1 MRAWRTENPSHGQ
14 ANDATLR
21 SGDITATAPP
31 TRQVA
36 LRGTQDPVER
46 GIIAF
51 RYPRQLSRE
60 KPRRLADAPHRAGRS
75 LSLFLLP
82 LETPTYLFPSP
93 SSPLFSIIF
102 RGREYR
108 LPTSAAPSDLTLRIA
123 ARPPDIRS
131 LNLDLVGVSR
141 PASSSTH
148 GLEAV
153 NRHLTMAF
161 HFNWSPL
168 TADAD
173 FYRRARDLLTKA
185 LNKSPKPPIIV
196 DDILVS
202 ELNLGT
208 VPPDLEILEIGDLA
222 EDRFRGIFKMCYS
235 GDAFLTL
242 KTRVQANPLNTYLY
256 SKPAF
261 TSPQPLAAASGLT
274 IPLSITLSDI
284 KLSAFIILVFSKQ
297 KGLTLVFRNDPLES
311 LKVSSTFDSIQF
323 VRDYLQR
330 TIEQQLRNLMM
341 DELPAIIH
349 RLSLQ
354 LWCPDQVNKGTDT
367 PQVDLNSQGI
377 DPFASP
383 PLDPVDARGNLLDAT
398 TISDLA
404 LDGGGEVQSLFSQ
417 KNLLRLAAL
426 TECHHTL
433 SLFTP
438 GIRDVVFRAWTGYG
452 ERSEPATPPVV
463 APSLTRTYSFPT
475 GGSTTYTFS
484 DSGSSLP
491 DHVSSRASIISL
503 GSTALG
509 QGHRTR
515 PGRKKKNR
523 IVDLRRSRSEAGLAD
538 DMSEGASDTTSVT
551 VPTSESLLA
560 TPIPEEPETRT
571 IESSKSAAGGDRP
584 APAHQRP
591 SLVRQALPSGM
602 FDKNRRQMGPS
613 AGDRTLASPIPT
625 SSPTTPVPG
634 GFAFVSNEKSP
645 NEKSPLSRER
655 PCSSSDTSSEI
666 LEQAWIMKMAGE
678 IARRVYD
685 EKTRRHPR
693 SWDDPEQPPPP
704 AYEATAL

>member
-1 MRAWRTENPSHGQ
+1 
-14 ANDATLR
+14 
-21 SGDITATAPP
+21 
-31 TRQVA
+31 
-36 LRGTQDPVER
+36 
-46 GIIAF
+46 
-51 RYPRQLSRE
+51 
-60 KPRRLADAPHRAGRS
+60 
-75 LSLFLLP
+75 
-82 LETPTYLFPSP
+82 
-93 SSPLFSIIF
+93 
-102 RGREYR
+102 
-108 LPTSAAPSDLTLRIA
+108 
-123 ARPPDIRS
+123 
-131 LNLDLVGVSR
+131 
-141 PASSSTH
+141 
-148 GLEAV
+148 
-153 NRHLTMAF
+153 MAF
-161 HFNWSPL
+161 NFNWSPL

-349 RLSLQ
+349 RLSLH

-367 PQVDLNSQGI
+367 PQADVDVQGA

-383 PLDPVDARGNLLDAT
+383 PLDPVDACGNLLDAN
-398 TISDLA
+398 TISELA
-404 LDGGGEVQSLFSQ
+404 LNGGGEVQSLFSQ

-426 TECHHTL
+426 TQCHRTL

-438 GIRDVVFRAWTGYG
+438 GIRDAVFRAWTGYG
-452 ERSEPATPPVV
+452 DRSEPPTPAVF

-491 DHVSSRASIISL
+491 DHGSSRASIISL

-509 QGHRTR
+509 TAHRTR

-523 IVDLRRSRSEAGLAD
+523 IVNLRRTRSEAGIAND
-538 DMSEGASDTTSVT
+538 VSEDVPDTTPVT
-551 VPTSESLLA
+551 VPTSEPLLPD
-560 TPIPEEPETRT
+560 PIPEEPEPRAVEPSKPAASGNRPEATHPPARLFTDVPEKTR
-571 IESSKSAAGGDRP
+571 RP
-584 APAHQRP
+584 T
-591 SLVRQALPSGM
+591 M
-602 FDKNRRQMGPS
+602 PS
-613 AGDRTLASPIPT
+613 ANNRTNTSMTPI
-625 SSPTTPVPG
+625 SSPTTTPVPG
-634 GFAFVSNEKSP
+634 GVALSSKSD
-645 NEKSPLSRER
+645 KSRLGLER
-655 PCSSSDTSSEI
+655 LCSSSDTSSEI

-685 EKTRRHPR
+685 EKTRRQPR
-693 SWDDPEQPPPP
+693 LWDESEQPPPP